1 MKKSR
6 KPWEKAARLRRLLIG
21 ALILSSSFFASLR
34 MADVLPHG
42 GGGRLEVAIVA
53 VFAILFAWIS
63 IGFWEAIVGLFT
75 LVRGKDRFA
84 VWERKGVGPRPAEK
98 PGIPLPPSAILFPI
112 SNEEVARV
120 FAGLRATYESL
131 LATDEIEPFHFFILS
146 DSSDP
151 DRWVEEEVAWAEL
164 CQSLGLHGRLFYRRR
179 RVNLKRKS
187 GNIAD
192 FCRRWGRNYRY
203 MFVLDADSVMAG
215 EAIVRM
221 ARIMEANPEVGILQ
235 TAPKAVN
242 QETTLARGQQFA
254 NHVYGPVFTAG
265 LHFLQLGDSHFW
277 GHNAII
283 RVEPFMKHCGLP
295 QLPGKP
301 PLGGYIL
308 SHDFVEAAFMRRGG
322 WEVWLLHD
330 QDGSYEEVPAT
341 LLDELKRDRRWCQ
354 GNLQHVRLLFRRGLL
369 AAHRALFLHGVM
381 SYVSA
386 LLWCL
391 FIGLSSAEAILE
403 AFRTPVYFTAERT
416 LFPNWPVWHPKW
428 ALTLLSTTGV
438 ILFMPKLLSVLLI
451 ALKGKAHLFGGPVR
465 LLAGLIG
472 EVALSA
478 FFAPIR
484 MFFQT
489 KFVLLT
495 LLGRQIGWSA
505 QKRTDP
511 GTGWSEALRFHGA
524 GVAAALI
531 WGGLLFL
538 LNRSFF
544 WWNAPI
550 FLPLLLAVPLSV
562 WSSSPKIGKSLQ
574 RLGLFLIPE
583 EIETPKPL
591 RTLDALLGRT
601 EPLPHSDRAA
611 PKPHGFVRAVTDP
624 NVNALH
630 RSLLRKERMLS
641 RRIALRRLTI
651 QEKAMDHGPEGLSA
665 AEKRELLS
673 DPARM
678 LDLHQKIWE
687 THDPSVAD
695 IWELPP

>member
-1 MKKSR
+1 M
-6 KPWEKAARLRRLLIG
+6 RRLLIG

-42 GGGRLEVAIVA
+42 GTKKLEVAIVV

-63 IGFWEAIVGLFT
+63 IGFWEAMVGLFT
-75 LVRGKDRFA
+75 LMRGKDRFA
-84 VWERKGVGPRPAEK
+84 VQERKGWGPGPTEM
-98 PGIPLPPSAILFPI
+98 PGTPLPPSAILFPI
-112 SNEEVARV
+112 SNEEVGRV
-120 FAGLRATYESL
+120 FAGIRSTYESL
-131 LATDEIEPFHFFILS
+131 LATGEIEPFHFFVLS

-151 DRWVEEEVAWAEL
+151 DRWVEEEVAWAEM
-164 CQSLGLHGRLFYRRR
+164 CQSLGVHGRLFYRRR

-221 ARIMEANPEVGILQ
+221 TRIMEANPEVGILQ

-242 QETTLARGQQFA
+242 QETIIARSQQFA

-330 QDGSYEEVPAT
+330 QDGSYEEVPPT

-354 GNLQHVRLLFRRGLL
+354 GNLQHLRLLFRRGLL

-381 SYVSA
+381 SYASA

-391 FIGLSSAEAILE
+391 FIGLSSFEAILE
-403 AFRTPVYFTAERT
+403 TYRMPVYFTAERT

-438 ILFMPKLLSVLLI
+438 ILFLPKLLSVLLI
-451 ALKGKAHLFGGPVR
+451 GIKGQVHRFGGPGR
-465 LLAGLIG
+465 LFSGLVA

-511 GTGWSEALRFHGA
+511 GTAWSEAIHFHGA

-531 WGGLLFL
+531 WGGMLFL
-538 LNRSFF
+538 FNRSFF

-550 FLPLLLAVPLSV
+550 FIPLLLAVPISV
-562 WSSSPKIGKSLQ
+562 WSSSPRIGGVLK

-583 EIETPKPL
+583 EIKPPAPL
-591 RTLDALLGRT
+591 RSLSALMEKVQPGPDS
-601 EPLPHSDRAA
+601 EAVLPRQQ
-611 PKPHGFVRAVTDP
+611 GFVRAVTDP
-624 NVNALH
+624 NVNTLH
-630 RSLLRKERMLS
+630 RSLLRKERKLS
-641 RRIALRRLTI
+641 RGISLRRLAI

-665 AEKRELLS
+665 KEKRELLS
-673 DPARM
+673 DPATM
-678 LDLHQKIWE
+678 LALHQKIWE
-687 THDPSVAD
+687 TTDPSVAGRWG
-695 IWELPP
+695 IPF

>member
-1 MKKSR
+1 MKKSK

-21 ALILSSSFFASLR
+21 ALILASSFFASLH

-42 GGGRLEVAIVA
+42 GGKRLEVAIVI

-63 IGFWEAIVGLFT
+63 IGFWEAMVGLFT
-75 LVRGKDRFA
+75 LVRGKDPFA
-84 VWERKGVGPRPAEK
+84 VWERKGPGPSPTEK
-98 PGIPLPPSAILFPI
+98 RSIPLPPSAILFPI
-112 SNEEVARV
+112 SNEEVGRV
-120 FAGLRATYESL
+120 FAGIRATYESL
-131 LATDEIEPFHFFILS
+131 LATGEIEPFHFFVLS

-215 EAIVRM
+215 EAMVRM

-242 QETTLARGQQFA
+242 QETPIARGQQFA

-295 QLPGKP
+295 QLPGRP

-330 QDGSYEEVPAT
+330 QDGSYEEVPPT

-354 GNLQHVRLLFRRGLL
+354 GNLQHIRLLFRRGLL
-369 AAHRALFLHGVM
+369 VAHRALFLHGVM
-381 SYVSA
+381 SYASA

-403 AFRTPVYFTAERT
+403 TFRTPVYFTAERT
-416 LFPNWPVWHPKW
+416 LFPNWPVWHPRW
-428 ALTLLSTTGV
+428 ALTLLGTTGV
-438 ILFMPKLLSVLLI
+438 ILFMPKLLSALLI
-451 ALKGKAHLFGGPVR
+451 ALKGQTHRFGGPLR
-465 LLAGLIG
+465 LLAGVFA
-472 EVALSA
+472 EVAFSA

-505 QKRTDP
+505 QKRTDA
-511 GTGWSEALRFHGA
+511 GTSWSEALRFHGA

-538 LNRSFF
+538 FNRSFF

-550 FLPLLLAVPLSV
+550 FLPLLLAVPFSV
-562 WSSSPKIGKSLQ
+562 WSSSPKIGRVLK

-583 EIETPKPL
+583 EIKPPAPL
-591 RTLDALLGRT
+591 RSLSALV
-601 EPLPHSDRAA
+601 EKMQPIFDSEAALPRQ
-611 PKPHGFVRAVTDP
+611 HGFVRAVTDP

-630 RSLLRKERMLS
+630 RSLLRKERRLS
-641 RRIALRRLTI
+641 RRIALRRLAI
-651 QEKAMDHGPEGLSA
+651 QEKAMDHGPERLSA
-665 AEKRELLS
+665 EEKRELLS

-687 THDPSVAD
+687 TNDPSVAGGWG
-695 IWELPP
+695 IPP

>member
-1 MKKSR
+1 
-6 KPWEKAARLRRLLIG
+6 
-21 ALILSSSFFASLR
+21 
-34 MADVLPHG
+34 
-42 GGGRLEVAIVA
+42 
-53 VFAILFAWIS
+53 
-63 IGFWEAIVGLFT
+63 
-75 LVRGKDRFA
+75 
-84 VWERKGVGPRPAEK
+84 
-98 PGIPLPPSAILFPI
+98 
-112 SNEEVARV
+112 
-120 FAGLRATYESL
+120 
-131 LATDEIEPFHFFILS
+131 
-146 DSSDP
+146 
-151 DRWVEEEVAWAEL
+151 
-164 CQSLGLHGRLFYRRR
+164 
-179 RVNLKRKS
+179 VNLKRKS

-192 FCRRWGRNYRY
+192 FCRRWGRDYRY

-221 ARIMEANPEVGILQ
+221 VRIMEANPKVGILQ

-242 QETTLARGQQFA
+242 QETPIARGQQFA

-283 RVEPFMKHCGLP
+283 RVEPFMKYCGLP
-295 QLPGKP
+295 QLTGKP
-301 PLGGYIL
+301 PLGGYIM
-308 SHDFVEAAFMRRGG
+308 SHDFVEAAFIRRGG
-322 WEVWLLHD
+322 WEVWLLYD
-330 QDGSYEEVPAT
+330 EDGSYEEVPPT

-369 AAHRALFLHGVM
+369 GAHRALFLHGVM

-403 AFRTPVYFTAERT
+403 VFRTPVYFTAERT

-428 ALTLLSTTGV
+428 ALTLLGTTGV
-438 ILFMPKLLSVLLI
+438 ILFLPKLMSVLLI
-451 ALKGKAHLFGGPVR
+451 VLKGQAHRFGGPVR
-465 LLAGLIG
+465 LSAGLLG

-511 GTGWSEALRFHGA
+511 GTPWSEALRFHGP
-524 GVAAALI
+524 GVAAALV
-531 WGGLLFL
+531 WGGVLFL
-538 LNRSFF
+538 FNRSFF
-544 WWNAPI
+544 WWNVPI

-562 WSSSPKIGKSLQ
+562 WSGSPKVGRGLL

-583 EIETPKPL
+583 EKKPPAPL
-591 RTLDALLGRT
+591 RTLYSFL
-601 EPLPHSDRAA
+601 EQKESLPHSDRTA
-611 PKPHGFVRAVTDP
+611 PSPHGFVRAVTDP

-630 RSLLRKERMLS
+630 RSLLRKERRLS
-641 RRIALRRLTI
+641 PRIANRRLTI
-651 QEKAMDHGPEGLSA
+651 QEKAIDHGPERLSA
-665 AEKRELLS
+665 EEKRALLS

-678 LDLHQKIWE
+678 LALHQKIWE
-687 THDPSVAD
+687 NDNPSVAA
-695 IWELPP
+695 IWGIPP

>member
-1 MKKSR
+1 MKKSK
-6 KPWEKAARLRRLLIG
+6 KPWEKAARRRRVVIG
-21 ALILSSSFFASLR
+21 ALILSSSFFASLH

-42 GGGRLEVAIVA
+42 GGRKLEIAIVI

-63 IGFWEAIVGLFT
+63 IGFWEAMVGLFT
-75 LVRGKDRFA
+75 LARGKDRFA
-84 VWERKGVGPRPAEK
+84 LREEDEVGADPFESPSAL
-98 PGIPLPPSAILFPI
+98 PLSAILFPI
-112 SNEEVARV
+112 SNEEVGRV
-120 FAGLRATYESL
+120 FAGIRATYESL
-131 LATDEIEPFHFFILS
+131 LATGEIGPFHFFVLS

-164 CQSLGLHGRLFYRRR
+164 SQSLHLHGRLFYRRR

-192 FCRRWGRNYRY
+192 FCRRWGRDYRY

-215 EAIVRM
+215 EAFVRM
-221 ARIMEANPEVGILQ
+221 VRIMEANPRVGILQ
-235 TAPKAVN
+235 TSPKAVN
-242 QETTLARGQQFA
+242 QETPIARGQQFA

-277 GHNAII
+277 GHNAVI

-301 PLGGYIL
+301 PLGGVIM
-308 SHDFVEAAFMRRGG
+308 SHDFVEAAFMRRAG
-322 WEVWLLHD
+322 WEVWLLHE
-330 QDGSYEEVPAT
+330 QDGSYEEMPPT

-354 GNLQHVRLLFRRGLL
+354 GNLQHVRLLFKRGLL
-369 AAHRALFLHGVM
+369 VAHRALFLHGVM

-391 FIGLSSAEAILE
+391 FIGLSSAEAIME
-403 AFRTPVYFTAERT
+403 VFRTPVYFTAERT

-451 ALKGKAHLFGGPVR
+451 VIKGQAHRFGGSVR
-465 LLAGLIG
+465 LSAGLFG

-478 FFAPIR
+478 FLAPIR

-511 GTGWSEALRFHGA
+511 GTSWSEALRFHGP

-538 LNRSFF
+538 FNRSFF

-562 WSSSPKIGKSLQ
+562 WSGSPKVGRVLQ

-583 EIETPKPL
+583 EVEPPPPL
-591 RTLDALLGRT
+591 KTLDTLLGQKRSF
-601 EPLPHSDRAA
+601 PHPKGTA
-611 PKPHGFVRAVTDP
+611 PRPNGFVRAVTDP

-630 RSLLRKERMLS
+630 RSLLRKERQLS
-641 RRIALRRLTI
+641 RRITAQRMAI
-651 QEKAMDHGPEGLSA
+651 QKKAMDKGPEGLSA
-665 AEKRELLS
+665 DEKRALLS

-678 LDLHQKIWE
+678 LDLHQRIWE
-687 THDPSVAD
+687 TDDAAVAAAWSVPS
-695 IWELPP
+695 